1 MKLSAFF
8 VSLALAAALLLTPVL
23 AAVTPGDMPIATS
36 TDCHAALAS
45 ITSADF
51 AVDIV
56 SPAVEQFTCDA
67 ALLAETGLCLVQ
79 VEPAR
84 VGFAF
89 AQPPDP
95 VWGDIAGSSC
105 LAGRSPTG

>member
-1 MKLSAFF
+1 MKRLSLFIA
-8 VSLALAAALLLTPVL
+8 AAAALVMF
-23 AAVTPGDMPIATS
+23 AMPAM
-36 TDCHAALAS
+36 AALPLDGPLAVER
-45 ITSADF
+45 IDCTAPDFTSADF
-51 AVDIV
+51 AAAIV

-95 VWGDIAGSSC
+95 VWGETVASSC
-105 LAGRSPTG
+105 LVGRSPTG